1 MKLKQLIL
9 LFLSPFLLTTPTFS
23 KNSDPCIQAQLDVI
37 DSVWRPGWWIGGFFG
52 NHVVPYGGIAMA
64 YFYSPTPKFL
74 PYSNS
79 EARERYLNCY
89 QRTRKRIQIENQ
101 SAGLIGLMF
110 SYAILRYAMNMI
122 WETPEKGDAPFFLPV
137 ERSGLY
143 YIGGLALS
151 ITAFRSLD
159 PELGEPIVNMYRK
172 IPMKELCNMYG
183 NIKIVSSGE
192 DYRVRIINHGEVA
205 DLSVRFTS
213 EELANRPG
221 RWSTVEENQDFS
233 IRFVQRG
240 EDFTIRE
247 VDEGEGCNDR

>member
-110 SYAILRYAMNMI
+110 SYAILI
-122 WETPEKGDAPFFLPV
+122 
-137 ERSGLY
+137 
-143 YIGGLALS
+143 
-151 ITAFRSLD
+151 
-159 PELGEPIVNMYRK
+159 
-172 IPMKELCNMYG
+172 
-183 NIKIVSSGE
+183 
-192 DYRVRIINHGEVA
+192 
-205 DLSVRFTS
+205 
-213 EELANRPG
+213 
-221 RWSTVEENQDFS
+221 
-233 IRFVQRG
+233 
-240 EDFTIRE
+240 
-247 VDEGEGCNDR
+247 